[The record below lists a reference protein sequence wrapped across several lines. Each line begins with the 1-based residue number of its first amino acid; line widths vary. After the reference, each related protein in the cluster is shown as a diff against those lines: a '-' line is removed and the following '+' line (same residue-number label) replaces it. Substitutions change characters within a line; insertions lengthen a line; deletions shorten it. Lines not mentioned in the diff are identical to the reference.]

1 MENERFS
8 LIEVFDNDMWVP
20 KSPVEV
26 LQGALI
32 MDSLVGQHC
41 LQLSLL
47 SSTDKRIS
55 SVYLDIFCYDDQG
68 EPIFEE
74 PVSVIYKELRNSK
87 GIAFGEDETH
97 YLRSG
102 RVASVK
108 CFVTRVVYGDGKVW
122 RSQEEPVQISAHD
135 FDELGDEL
143 KAIFNEIL
151 KNSFYSS
158 IDTEYKFLPR
168 QDEHFWVCTCGR
180 ANENESSSCQRCS
193 MNRTWIMQNL
203 NIMHLRHILDERVN
217 KARREAEDERQKA
230 AAAKQAQ
237 EAIAQMQTAAGDEDD
252 IKTAELVAQPEVE
265 AGGET
270 QAIIDEFEVSE
281 KPPILRYIILGVLGV
296 ALIGTGILIYLLA
309 TNRINFG

>member
-1 MENERFS
+1 MENERYS

-55 SVYLDIFCYDDQG
+55 SVYIDIFCYDDQG
-68 EPIFEE
+68 EPIFDE
-74 PVSVIYKELRNSK
+74 PVSVIYKDIINTK
-87 GIAFGEDETH
+87 GVAFGEDETH

-102 RVASVK
+102 RVTKVQ
-108 CFVTRVVYGDGKVW
+108 CFVTRVVYGDGRVW
-122 RSQEEPVQISAHD
+122 RGQDEPVRISAHD
-135 FDELGDEL
+135 FDELGDDL
-143 KAIFNEIL
+143 KAIFNELL

-158 IDTEYKFLPR
+158 IDTEYRFLPR

-180 ANENESSSCQRCS
+180 ANENDNTSCQRCG

-203 NIMHLRHILDERVN
+203 NMVHLRHILDERVN

-230 AAAKQAQ
+230 AAAKQAE
-237 EAIAQMQTAAGDEDD
+237 EAIVRMQTAAVEEG
-252 IKTAELVAQPEVE
+252 IKTTELVAQPEAAESE
-265 AGGET
+265 A

-296 ALIGTGILIYLLA
+296 ALIGTGVLIYLLA